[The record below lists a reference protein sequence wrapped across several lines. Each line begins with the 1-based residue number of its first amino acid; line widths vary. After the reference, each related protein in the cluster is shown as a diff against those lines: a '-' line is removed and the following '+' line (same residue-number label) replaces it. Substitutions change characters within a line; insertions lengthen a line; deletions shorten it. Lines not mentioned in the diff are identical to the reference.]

1 MIWGQIYAE
10 QAKLYERLLS
20 LLRGAI
26 KLSFLPLRIALP
38 RRRYSCA
45 LILLGA
51 LGLLAFALSAISPD
65 DDDFQHEC
73 IHRRTSQR
81 PLVQAK
87 KDFLSS
93 HIRFHVSAAESVAGQ
108 VFVDSE
114 KQQPFPPSTDWF
126 ALVALTSKSVPIAH
140 LPSRTDLLLKAVS
153 N

>member
-93 HIRFHVSAAESVAGQ
+93 HIRFHVSAAESVARPGLRRLGETAA
-108 VFVDSE
+108 VSPIDRLVCSGSPHLKICADRAP
-114 KQQPFPPSTDWF
+114 PFP
-126 ALVALTSKSVPIAH
+126 
-140 LPSRTDLLLKAVS
+140 